1 MEQLLNKFIV
11 SFELYQFT
19 DNTKWIE
26 QALLMGINSPEKINN
41 IIVTKVNDNDD
52 NKR

>member
-1 MEQLLNKFIV
+1 MEKLLNKFIV

-19 DNTKWIE
+19 DNTKWLE

-41 IIVTKVNDNDD
+41 IIVTKVEHDD
-52 NKR
+52 NK